1 MEAGIPLGGRRRMR
15 CGRLSFPLVL
25 LALLLMMDAF
35 FSSAMGENTVHVGRA
50 TCGTTIT
57 IDSHWVT
64 GPMWSFTGP
73 ASGSFARR
81 TSTVDSALIFG
92 RAYMSEEMEFILNSE
107 AGVGQ
112 NTVVV
117 FELNTI
123 LEPESECEFYW
134 SPLKGAMYGT
144 EITAARVMALG
155 AGAESSCPVP
165 FEVEVSLL
173 YDEEVSHFLR
183 VDPFK
188 GTTNAVSFSTKDM
201 KWPVIFRV
209 PEKCEV
215 YLLLLTNRQGSIHRW
230 YVWIPATVF
239 TAFALLLFTMVM
251 LFPRDLPCVT
261 TAIVMTF
268 FFVGY
273 LGSCIGLVMEILS
286 WQSGLGVMFPFPDA
300 VTLYCCLPIFYL
312 LFSVLV
318 LLRHLY
324 RGILIHALLRLAVYG
339 LNCALCCGYWVAGD
353 VLLGSLTLLQFLLS
367 NMFLSATYSYF
378 AVILERSNF
387 PVEPFPNAIGFLWFA
402 PLTPFAP
409 CLLMYYNLYMM
420 KECGRTNVSVASVVK
435 GTVMMYDTL
444 TSFPLLFLQNI
455 WGIALLATAAAY
467 HMPFLVLL
475 FAALLLFTVHFILSV
490 KQYVKLRRRW
500 IQLGDIRGGKGQ
512 FSFLCDW
519 CTLWSSLEHC
529 VCGALRQTPTGPE
542 DRRGCYPMAAV
553 SGDRQDGSSCRVS
566 AWQAQGTNG
575 DEALYSSLSTDMGI
589 EGREQKGVYWPA
601 SVSM

>member
-1 MEAGIPLGGRRRMR
+1 MPLGGRRCMR
-15 CGRLSFPLVL
+15 CGRLAFLLVL
-25 LALLLMMDAF
+25 LAFLFMMDAS
-35 FSSAMGENTVHVGRA
+35 FSSAMGANTVHVGRA
-50 TCGTTIT
+50 TCGTTIP

-64 GPMWSFTGP
+64 GPMWSFRGL
-73 ASGSFARR
+73 ASGSFSRR

-92 RAYMSEEMEFILNSE
+92 RAYMSEAMEFILNSE
-107 AGVGQ
+107 AGMGPSS
-112 NTVVV
+112 VVV
-117 FELNTI
+117 FELNTN

-134 SPLKGAMYGT
+134 SPLKAAMDGT

-155 AGAESSCPVP
+155 ASAGSSCSMP
-165 FEVEVSLL
+165 FEVELSLL

-183 VDPFK
+183 VDPIK
-188 GTTNAVSFSTKDM
+188 GGTNSVSFSTKDM

-209 PEKCEV
+209 PDKCEV

-239 TAFALLLFTMVM
+239 TAFALLFFTTVM
-251 LFPRDLPCVT
+251 LIPRDLPCVI
-261 TAIVMTF
+261 TAIVMTL

-286 WQSGLGVMFPFPDA
+286 WQSGLGVMFPFPGA

-312 LFSVLV
+312 LVSVV
-318 LLRHLY
+318 VVLRHRH
-324 RGILIHALLRLAVYG
+324 RGILIRALLRLAVYG
-339 LNCALCCGYWVAGD
+339 LNCALCCGYWVAGE

-367 NMFLSATYSYF
+367 NLFLSAIYSYF

-387 PVEPFPNAIGFLWFA
+387 PVEPLPNAIGFLWFA

-409 CLLMYYNLYMM
+409 CLLMYYDLYMM
-420 KECGRTNVSVASVVK
+420 QERGRTNVSFALVVK
-435 GTVMMYDTL
+435 ETVLMYDTL

-475 FAALLLFTVHFILSV
+475 FASLLLFTLHFILSV
-490 KQYVKLRRRW
+490 KQYVKLRRLW
-500 IQLGDIRGGKGQ
+500 IHHDDIRGGKGQ

-519 CTLWSSLEHC
+519 CTLWTSLEHC
-529 VCGALRQTPTGPE
+529 VCSVHRQSPTETE
-542 DRRGCYPMAAV
+542 DRRGCYPMTAV
-553 SGDRQDGSSCRVS
+553 SGDRQDGRTCGVS
-566 AWQAQGTNG
+566 AWQAHGTNG
-575 DEALYSSLSTDMGI
+575 DEAPYSSLSTDMGI
-589 EGREQKGVYWPA
+589 EGREQNGVYWPA